1 MVPSND
7 KQDRM
12 QGEGDYQS
20 AHKFNELER
29 KFVASGRVAAAA
41 RAAAP
46 TSESERQEMIEAEQ
60 KGKRSAKG
68 EDPAL
73 TAARTDSAAPKI
85 PRED

>member
-1 MVPSND
+1 MSND
-7 KQDRM
+7 KQDGM

-20 AHKFNELER
+20 ARKFNELER

-60 KGKRSAKG
+60 KGKRRAKG

-73 TAARTDSAAPKI
+73 TAATTDSAAPQV